1 MPVSL
6 KYISLISKGTLHY
19 MKQNAKSDKQF
30 TLNASVLESV
40 NMWEA
45 LKHWFQVKSK
55 NMYIFTVKCKF
66 TVEY

>member
-1 MPVSL
+1 
-6 KYISLISKGTLHY
+6 